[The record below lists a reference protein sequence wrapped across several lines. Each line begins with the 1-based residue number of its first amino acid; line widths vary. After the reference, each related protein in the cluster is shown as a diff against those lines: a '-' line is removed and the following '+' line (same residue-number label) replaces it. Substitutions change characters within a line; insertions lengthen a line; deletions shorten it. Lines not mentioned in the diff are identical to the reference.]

1 MSRLSFVALIMV
13 ITTAIVS
20 PVSAATTTGSTT
32 ATGST
37 GTASVVSTTPV
48 TVPQPKNLP
57 LLLDTVKV
65 ENTQTLTLKFNQSV
79 YANSIRVR
87 VIDQGS
93 NENIQIASITGTLD
107 KSGALD
113 KSSVTITTDS
123 SFIAGASYILTITA
137 ALSLSDTTIK
147 AGIDSIR
154 EFAAPTNLKP
164 PVLNAAPNPTATL
177 ATGSTTTTVKPIP
190 TTTTLSGSTGST
202 SSSGALAAAS
212 EFPEAGLPTTMVV
225 ILAAMSAMVLL
236 FIRKR
241 A

>member
-1 MSRLSFVALIMV
+1 MMILTTTFVS
-13 ITTAIVS
+13 T
-20 PVSAATTTGSTT
+20 VSAATS
-32 ATGST
+32 ST
-37 GTASVVSTTPV
+37 GTAATPVATGTATVVGTTPV
-48 TVPQPKNLP
+48 TIPQPKNLP

-107 KSGALD
+107 KSGSLD
-113 KSSVTITTDS
+113 KSMITITTDS
-123 SFIAGASYILTITA
+123 SFMAGASYILTITA

-154 EFAAPTNLKP
+154 EFAAPSTLKP
-164 PVLNAAPNPTATL
+164 PVVLSAAPNPTATL
-177 ATGSTTTTVKPIP
+177 ATGSTVVRPP
-190 TTTTLSGSTGST
+190 VQTGST
-202 SSSGALAAAS
+202 LPTTASGTLAATS
-212 EFPEAGLPTTMVV
+212 EFPEAGMPTTMVI
-225 ILAAMSAMVLL
+225 ILAAISALALL
-236 FIRKR
+236 FVRKR

>member
-1 MSRLSFVALIMV
+1 MSS
-13 ITTAIVS
+13 
-20 PVSAATTTGSTT
+20 VSAETGTVTS
-32 ATGST
+32 TGST
-37 GTASVVSTTPV
+37 GTAAVIGTNPV
-48 TVPQPKNLP
+48 TIPQPKNLP

-107 KSGALD
+107 KSGSLD
-113 KSSVTITTDS
+113 KSMITITTDS
-123 SFIAGASYILTITA
+123 AFMAGSSYILTITA

-177 ATGSTTTTVKPIP
+177 ATGSTIVKPVV
-190 TTTTLSGSTGST
+190 TQSGSTGST
-202 SSSGALAAAS
+202 TASGTLAAAS

-225 ILAAMSAMVLL
+225 ILAAMSALVLL
-236 FIRKR
+236 FVRKR

>member
-1 MSRLSFVALIMV
+1 MI

-20 PVSAATTTGSTT
+20 PVSAATGSTT

-37 GTASVVSTTPV
+37 GTSAVIGTSPV

-65 ENTQTLTLKFNQSV
+65 ENTQSLTLKFNQSV

-87 VIDQGS
+87 IIDQGS

-154 EFAAPTNLKP
+154 EFAAPTNLKS

-177 ATGSTTTTVKPIP
+177 ATGSTTTTVKPTP
-190 TTTTLSGSTGST
+190 VTTLSGSTGST